1 MTCDPSLDVGC
12 KIGQVYM
19 GFVLWSLSSSDCDC
33 LGCLQ
38 GISSL
43 EIGNSV
49 GVNKIFEKDDVAL
62 VEQVIRMSPTSKRK
76 SLAAKHG
83 AVSPTMHL
91 LQSSG
96 LRLTG

>member
-62 VEQVIRMSPTSKRK
+62 VEQVIRMSQHPNASHLPQNTARSRQQCTY
-76 SLAAKHG
+76 S
-83 AVSPTMHL
+83 SPPDCA
-91 LQSSG
+91 
-96 LRLTG
+96 